1 MVILTSFL
9 ACNDPIDEM
18 PCSDDP
24 CATDACAPQDCE
36 QSGDSTFMGLDTLW
50 ATASNLIS
58 GRVDKIDQSDK
69 SIFLSIWR
77 AQSYEIYC
85 FRKDDG
91 TLQWTYNEPIGDYFS
106 DMHYDGITNRLIL
119 QRWNTIVALDAEDG
133 AKILQTEV
141 FESNNQS
148 GGGTYGK
155 LLDGY
160 YYLPMETN
168 NRTVGGAVRS
178 KTTDLQNWEWAYRIT
193 QSEVD
198 GIEPST
204 DSYNLWIH
212 PETGDEILLLQH
224 RMAFW
229 EKRIDLVAY
238 NMTADSMYWWHKDI
252 EPQGNSNIRQIKIF
266 KDRAYFQ
273 GSRTIHAV
281 NIMDGTYQ
289 WKYDA
294 GESDFTCC
302 HSIVYAERE
311 NLVVDNYSNDSDDSG
326 LMGWDADNGK
336 LKWSINVENYQ
347 AGAKQYYKSFVIQ
360 ADGYLRVYDARRG
373 LLIKEL
379 ADTESWSGFG
389 GVVIDEEKELMYTLY
404 GNESSTRYLQL
415 MAIIIDS
422 VRRVNL
428 VSLLKEK
435 KKLVL
440 G

>member
-1 MVILTSFL
+1 
-9 ACNDPIDEM
+9 
-18 PCSDDP
+18 
-24 CATDACAPQDCE
+24 
-36 QSGDSTFMGLDTLW
+36 MGLDTLW

-252 EPQGNSNIRQIKIF
+252 EPQGNSNIRQIQIF

-273 GSRTIHAV
+273 GSNTIHAV
-281 NIMDGTYQ
+281 NMIDGTYQ
-289 WKYDA
+289 WKYEDT
-294 GESDFTCC
+294 EKSFVCC
-302 HSIVYAERE
+302 HNIVFDEAA
-311 NLVVDNYSNDSDDSG
+311 NVVVDNYSNIDQSG
-326 LMGWDADNGK
+326 IMAWDADNGTV
-336 LKWSINVENYQ
+336 KWNNTQENNYQ
-347 AGAKQYYKSFVIQ
+347 AEDKIVFEGMLLQ
-360 ADGYLRVYDARRG
+360 ADGSLDKYIISNGRLEFA
-373 LLIKEL
+373 LS
-379 ADTESWSGFG
+379 DTERWLGFDQLI
-389 GVVIDEEKELMYTLY
+389 IDKKKQVLYTLF
-404 GNESSTRYLQL
+404 GSNGSAGRQLIAISVES
-415 MAIIIDS
+415 IE
-422 VRRVNL
+422 NF
-428 VSLLKEK
+428 
-435 KKLVL
+435 
-440 G
+440 

>member
-1 MVILTSFL
+1 MGLYINLILL
-9 ACNDPIDEM
+9 AGFWACKDTGMDV
-18 PCSDDP
+18 PCSEDP
-24 CATDACAPQDCE
+24 CAEDACAPQDCE
-36 QSGDSTFMGLDTLW
+36 PSGDSTFMGLDTLW
-50 ATASNLIS
+50 ATSTNVIS
-58 GRVDKIDQSDK
+58 GRVDKIDQSDTN
-69 SIFLSIWR
+69 IFLSIWR

-91 TLQWTYNEPIGDYFS
+91 RLQWTYNEPIVDYFS
-106 DMHYDGITNRLIL
+106 DIHYDDISNRLIL
-119 QRWNTIVALDAEDG
+119 QRWNTVVALDAEDG
-133 AKILQTEV
+133 TKILQTEV
-141 FESNNQS
+141 FENNNRS

-160 YYLPMETN
+160 YYIPMDTN

-229 EKRIDLVAY
+229 QKRIDLVAY

-252 EPQGNSNIRQIKIF
+252 EPAGNSNIGQIQIF

-281 NIMDGTYQ
+281 NMMDGTYQ
-289 WKYDA
+289 WKYEDT
-294 GESDFTCC
+294 EKSFVCC
-302 HSIVYAERE
+302 HSIVYAKSE
-311 NLVVDNYSNDSDDSG
+311 NLVIDNYSNDSDDSG
-326 LMGWDADNGK
+326 LMAWDADNGN
-336 LKWSINVENYQ
+336 LRWSNNVGNYQ
-347 AGAKQYYKSFVIQ
+347 AGFKEYYNSFVIQ
-360 ADGYLRVYDARRG
+360 ADGYLRVYNASGGR
-373 LLIKEL
+373 LIKEL
-379 ADTESWSGFG
+379 ADIDRGSGFG
-389 GVVIDEEKELMYTLY
+389 GGVLIDEEKELMYTLY

-415 MAIIIDS
+415 MAITIDS
-422 VRRVNL
+422 VV
-428 VSLLKEK
+428 E
-435 KKLVL
+435 
-440 G
+440 

>member
-1 MVILTSFL
+1 
-9 ACNDPIDEM
+9 
-18 PCSDDP
+18 
-24 CATDACAPQDCE
+24 
-36 QSGDSTFMGLDTLW
+36 
-50 ATASNLIS
+50 
-58 GRVDKIDQSDK
+58 
-69 SIFLSIWR
+69 
-77 AQSYEIYC
+77 
-85 FRKDDG
+85 
-91 TLQWTYNEPIGDYFS
+91 
-106 DMHYDGITNRLIL
+106 LIL

-252 EPQGNSNIRQIKIF
+252 EPQGNSNIRQIQIF

-273 GSRTIHAV
+273 GSNTIHAV
-281 NIMDGTYQ
+281 NMIDGTYQ
-289 WKYDA
+289 WKYEDT
-294 GESDFTCC
+294 EKSFVCC
-302 HSIVYAERE
+302 HNIVFDEAA
-311 NLVVDNYSNDSDDSG
+311 NVVVDNYSNIDQSG
-326 LMGWDADNGK
+326 IMAWDADNGTV
-336 LKWSINVENYQ
+336 KWNNTQENNYQ
-347 AGAKQYYKSFVIQ
+347 AEDKIVFEGMLLQ
-360 ADGYLRVYDARRG
+360 ADGSLDKYIISNGRLEFA
-373 LLIKEL
+373 LS
-379 ADTESWSGFG
+379 DTERWLGFDQLI
-389 GVVIDEEKELMYTLY
+389 IDKKKQVLYTLF
-404 GNESSTRYLQL
+404 GSNGSAGRQLIAISVES
-415 MAIIIDS
+415 IE
-422 VRRVNL
+422 NF
-428 VSLLKEK
+428 
-435 KKLVL
+435 
-440 G
+440 